1 MHHKS
6 KKNIFGW
13 SKRCAVITVAVA
25 MIMFVG
31 FQAAKAGQ
39 IDPSKPPIKVGV
51 LHSLSG
57 TMAISE
63 VAIKDVVLMAIE
75 DINAAGGLLGGRK
88 VVPVIEDPASDW
100 PTFAEKAKKLIL
112 RDDVCSV
119 FGCWT
124 SASRKA
130 VLPVFEKY
138 NHLLW
143 YPVQYEGNECSTN
156 VIYSGAAPN
165 QQTSPAVTWLLKQG
179 KKRFYLLG
187 SDYIFPRTTNMIIRG
202 QLEAEGGV
210 LVAEEYTPLGHMEYS
225 TVVNKIKKARPDV
238 IFSTIN
244 GDSNV
249 AFFKQLKAAGIS
261 ARDIPVMSVSIAE
274 EEVRGIG
281 GDNVAGHYAVWNYFM
296 SQNTPENNVFVEN
309 YKNRF
314 GQDRVTDDPIEAQYI
329 NVKVWAMAVE
339 KAGSDNVNAIREAA
353 RGLEYLAP
361 EGPVRL
367 DAENQ
372 HYWKVVQ
379 IGKHLKNGQFKVVWS
394 TPGPVRPMPWS
405 RFTNPDKDCVQSKGG
420 TITVAA
426 GERGADYQIMSKGDM
441 ARISGGISYG
451 SAPGGSLESRVERLE
466 KWMKSFKS
474 R

>member
-1 MHHKS
+1 MHQKS
-6 KKNIFGW
+6 KKSIFGW

-31 FQAAKAGQ
+31 LQAAKAGE

-51 LHSLSG
+51 MHSLSG

-63 VAIKDVVLMAIE
+63 VAIKDVVIMAIE
-75 DINAAGGLLGGRK
+75 EINAAGGLLGGRE
-88 VVPVIEDPASDW
+88 VVPIIEDPASDW
-100 PTFAEKAKKLIL
+100 PTFAEKSKKLIL
-112 RDDVCSV
+112 KDKVCSV

-130 VLPVFEKY
+130 CLPVFEKY

-143 YPVQYEGNECSTN
+143 YPVQYEGNECSKN

-165 QQTSPAVTWLLKQG
+165 QQTGPAVTWLLKQG

-202 QLEAEGGV
+202 QLEEEGGV

-225 TVVNKIKKARPDV
+225 TVVNKIKQAKPDV

-296 SQNTPENNVFVEN
+296 SQDNPVNDVFVEN
-309 YKNRF
+309 YQNRF
-314 GQDRVTDDPIEAQYI
+314 GKDRVTDDPIEAQYI

-339 KAGSDNVNAIREAA
+339 KAGSDDVNAIREAA

-367 DAENQ
+367 DAENH
-372 HYWKVVQ
+372 HYWKIVQ

-394 TPGPVRPMPWS
+394 TPGPVRAMPWS
-405 RFTNPDKDCVQSKGG
+405 RFTDPDKDCVQSKGG
-420 TITVAA
+420 TITIAE
-426 GERGADYQIMSKGDM
+426 GERGADYEEMTPADM
-441 ARISGGISYG
+441 ARISSGGAAASG
-451 SAPGGSLESRVERLE
+451 CEAPCCN
-466 KWMKSFKS
+466 
-474 R
+474 

>member
-1 MHHKS
+1 MHQKS
-6 KKNIFGW
+6 KKSIFGW

-31 FQAAKAGQ
+31 LQAAKAGE

-51 LHSLSG
+51 MHSLSG

-63 VAIKDVVLMAIE
+63 VAIKDVVIMAIE
-75 DINAAGGLLGGRK
+75 EINAAGGLLGGRE
-88 VVPVIEDPASDW
+88 VVPIIEDPASDW
-100 PTFAEKAKKLIL
+100 PTFAEKSKKLIL
-112 RDDVCSV
+112 KDKVCSV

-130 VLPVFEKY
+130 CLPVFEKY

-143 YPVQYEGNECSTN
+143 YPVQYEGNECSKN

-165 QQTSPAVTWLLKQG
+165 QQTGPAVTWLLKQG

-202 QLEAEGGV
+202 QLEEEGGV

-225 TVVNKIKKARPDV
+225 TVVNKIKQAKPDV

-296 SQNTPENNVFVEN
+296 SQDNPVNDVFVEN
-309 YKNRF
+309 YQNRF
-314 GQDRVTDDPIEAQYI
+314 GKDRVTDDPIEAQYI

-339 KAGSDNVNAIREAA
+339 KAGSDDVNAIREAA

-367 DAENQ
+367 DAENH
-372 HYWKVVQ
+372 HYWKIVQ

-394 TPGPVRPMPWS
+394 TPGPVRAMPWS
-405 RFTNPDKDCVQSKGG
+405 RFTDPDKDCVQSKGG
-420 TITVAA
+420 TITIAE
-426 GERGADYQIMSKGDM
+426 GERGADYEEMTPADM
-441 ARISGGISYG
+441 ARISSGGAAASG
-451 SAPGGSLESRVERLE
+451 CKAPCCN
-466 KWMKSFKS
+466 
-474 R
+474 

>member
-1 MHHKS
+1 MHQKS
-6 KKNIFGW
+6 KKSIFGW

-31 FQAAKAGQ
+31 LQAAKAGE

-51 LHSLSG
+51 MHSLSG

-63 VAIKDVVLMAIE
+63 VAIKDVVIMAIE
-75 DINAAGGLLGGRK
+75 EINAAGGLLGGRE
-88 VVPVIEDPASDW
+88 VVPIIEDPASDW
-100 PTFAEKAKKLIL
+100 PTFAEKSKKLIL
-112 RDDVCSV
+112 KDKVCSV

-130 VLPVFEKY
+130 CLPVFEKY

-143 YPVQYEGNECSTN
+143 YPVQYEGNECSKN

-165 QQTSPAVTWLLKQG
+165 QQTGPAVSWLLKQG

-202 QLEAEGGV
+202 QLEEEGGV

-225 TVVNKIKKARPDV
+225 TVVNKIKQAKPDV

-296 SQNTPENNVFVEN
+296 SQDNPVNDVFVEN
-309 YKNRF
+309 YQNRF
-314 GQDRVTDDPIEAQYI
+314 GKDRVTDDPIEAQYI

-339 KAGSDNVNAIREAA
+339 KAGSDDVNAIREAA

-367 DAENQ
+367 DAENH
-372 HYWKVVQ
+372 HYWKIVQ

-394 TPGPVRPMPWS
+394 TPGPVRAMPWS
-405 RFTNPDKDCVQSKGG
+405 RFTDPDKDCVQSKGG
-420 TITVAA
+420 TITIAE
-426 GERGADYQIMSKGDM
+426 GERGADYEEMTPADM
-441 ARISGGISYG
+441 ARISSGGAAASG
-451 SAPGGSLESRVERLE
+451 CKAPCCN
-466 KWMKSFKS
+466 
-474 R
+474 

>member
-1 MHHKS
+1 
-6 KKNIFGW
+6 
-13 SKRCAVITVAVA
+13 
-25 MIMFVG
+25 
-31 FQAAKAGQ
+31 
-39 IDPSKPPIKVGV
+39 
-51 LHSLSG
+51 
-57 TMAISE
+57 
-63 VAIKDVVLMAIE
+63 
-75 DINAAGGLLGGRK
+75 
-88 VVPVIEDPASDW
+88 
-100 PTFAEKAKKLIL
+100 
-112 RDDVCSV
+112 
-119 FGCWT
+119 
-124 SASRKA
+124 
-130 VLPVFEKY
+130 
-138 NHLLW
+138 LW
-143 YPVQYEGNECSTN
+143 YPVQYEGNECSKN

-165 QQTSPAVTWLLKQG
+165 QQTGPAVTWLLKQG

-202 QLEAEGGV
+202 QLEEEGGV

-225 TVVNKIKKARPDV
+225 TVVNKIKQAKPDV

-296 SQNTPENNVFVEN
+296 SQDNPVNDVFVEN
-309 YKNRF
+309 YQNRF
-314 GQDRVTDDPIEAQYI
+314 GKDRVTDDPIEAQYI

-339 KAGSDNVNAIREAA
+339 KAGSDDVNAIREAA

-367 DAENQ
+367 DAENH

-394 TPGPVRPMPWS
+394 TPGPVRAMPWS
-405 RFTNPDKDCVQSKGG
+405 RFTDPDKDCVQSKGG
-420 TITVAA
+420 TITIAE
-426 GERGADYQIMSKGDM
+426 GERGADYEEMTPADM
-441 ARISGGISYG
+441 ARISSGGAAASG
-451 SAPGGSLESRVERLE
+451 CEAPCCN
-466 KWMKSFKS
+466 
-474 R
+474 

>member
-1 MHHKS
+1 MHQKS
-6 KKNIFGW
+6 KKSIFGW

-31 FQAAKAGQ
+31 LQAAKAGE

-51 LHSLSG
+51 MHSLSG

-63 VAIKDVVLMAIE
+63 VAIKDVVVMAIE
-75 DINAAGGLLGGRK
+75 EINAAGGLLGGRE
-88 VVPVIEDPASDW
+88 VVPIIEDPASDW
-100 PTFAEKAKKLIL
+100 PTFAEKSKKLIL
-112 RDDVCSV
+112 KDKVCSV

-130 VLPVFEKY
+130 CLPVFEKY

-143 YPVQYEGNECSTN
+143 YPVQYEGNECSKN

-165 QQTSPAVTWLLKQG
+165 QQTGPAVSWLLKQG

-202 QLEAEGGV
+202 QLEEEGGV

-225 TVVNKIKKARPDV
+225 TVVNKIKQAKPDV

-296 SQNTPENNVFVEN
+296 SQDNPVNDVFVEN
-309 YKNRF
+309 YQNRF
-314 GQDRVTDDPIEAQYI
+314 GKDRVTDDPIEAQYI

-339 KAGSDNVNAIREAA
+339 KAGSDDVNAIREAA

-367 DAENQ
+367 DAENH

-394 TPGPVRPMPWS
+394 TPGPVRAMPWS
-405 RFTNPDKDCVQSKGG
+405 RFTDPDKDCVQSKGG
-420 TITVAA
+420 TITIAE
-426 GERGADYQIMSKGDM
+426 GERGADYEEMTPADM
-441 ARISGGISYG
+441 ARISSGGAAASG
-451 SAPGGSLESRVERLE
+451 CEAPCCN
-466 KWMKSFKS
+466 
-474 R
+474 